1 MKRLARFGVVL
12 LAAVGVPHAAAQTNY
27 PEKPVRVMVGVTLAE
42 MVARMIGPSL
52 TELLGRPVVIE
63 TALGV
68 GGNIAA
74 ERVAK
79 SAPDGY
85 TLLLTGDAAMTTNV
99 TLFRNLG
106 YEPLRDFAPVS
117 LIVDSVNIVALH
129 PSVPARSMKEL
140 VSLAKAHPGK
150 LTYASGGSGTSQH
163 LGGELLKAMAGVD
176 LVHVP
181 YKTASGVLP
190 DLLSGRVDM
199 QFGNISVLLP
209 WVRQGK
215 LRGLAVTSLKRAPI
229 ISELPTV
236 AESGFPGFEA
246 TAWAGMLAPAGTPA
260 AIIQR
265 LQQNT
270 ERVVT
275 QTDLRGKLTDMG
287 FIVVAST
294 PASFGAQI
302 KDEIVK
308 KGKLVLASGAKPN

>member
-1 MKRLARFGVVL
+1 
-12 LAAVGVPHAAAQTNY
+12 
-27 PEKPVRVMVGVTLAE
+27 
-42 MVARMIGPSL
+42 
-52 TELLGRPVVIE
+52 VVIE

-85 TLLLTGDAAMTTNV
+85 TLLVTGDAAMTTNV

-106 YEPLRDFAPVS
+106 YDPVRDFAPVS
-117 LIVDSVNIVALH
+117 QFVDSVNIVALH
-129 PSVPARSMKEL
+129 TSVPARSMKEL

-163 LGGELLKAMAGVD
+163 LGGELLKAMAGID

-181 YKTASGVLP
+181 YKTAAGVLP

-246 TAWAGMLAPAGTPA
+246 TTWAGMLAPAGTPA
-260 AIIQR
+260 AVVQR
-265 LQQNT
+265 LHQHT

-275 QTDLRGKLTDMG
+275 QVDMRGKLTDMG
-287 FIVVAST
+287 FIVVANS
-294 PASFGAQI
+294 PEVFGAQI
-302 KDEIVK
+302 KEEIVK